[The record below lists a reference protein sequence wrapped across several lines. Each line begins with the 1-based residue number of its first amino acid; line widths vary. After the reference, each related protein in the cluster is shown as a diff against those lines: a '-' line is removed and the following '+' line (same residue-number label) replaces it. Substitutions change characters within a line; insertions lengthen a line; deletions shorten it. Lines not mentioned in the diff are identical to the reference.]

1 MKKIPRT
8 VAELDGQEINLSDDS
23 YKLALVTDGVVRQV
37 IGTNELYAAI
47 LMDPTLKAIPI
58 DSVSIGDTLNVEE

>member
-8 VAELDGQEINLSDDS
+8 VAELDGQEIDMSDDS

-37 IGTNELYAAI
+37 IGSHELFAAV
-47 LMDPTLKAIPI
+47 LMDPTFKAVPI
-58 DSVSIGDTLNVEE
+58 DSYSIGDVLDSEE

>member
-8 VAELDGQEINLSDDS
+8 VAELDGQEIDMSDDS
-23 YKLALVTDGVVRQV
+23 YKLALVTDGIVRQV
-37 IGTNELYAAI
+37 IGTNELYAAV

-58 DSVSIGDTLNVEE
+58 DSLSIGDQIPANE